1 MDVYDQ
7 AQDELNNFIN
17 KNLSSYSKERN
28 YDYGPDKRNNVS
40 VISKY
45 VSHRILVEYDIINTA
60 LSKYPISKIDKYVQE
75 VFWRV
80 YWKGWLEHRP
90 KVWEDYYNYQ
100 PKEIN
105 TDKLNK
111 AIEGNTGIDCFDSWV
126 SELINNNYLHNHT
139 RMWFASIWIF
149 TLKLPWQLGAN
160 FFMKHLLDGDSAS
173 NTLSWRWVAGLQTV
187 GKHYLATSSNINKFT
202 NGKYSANGLNEYAD
216 PIKEDITYSPIDLNI
231 VKSKSSSSKLIIF
244 DNDLSIK
251 DRKSVYNNYEN
262 IYLIHISNQSRKIKL
277 SDKVLKFKYSCL
289 DNCKKHFNQAE
300 IINETNLNQILTN
313 SEEVDV
319 IYPCIGENYSFIEKY
334 RNQTEINYIY
344 REEDLFCWKFSK
356 KGFFN
361 FKKNIPVIIDKV
373 IRTKDLFLKD

>member
-40 VISKY
+40 VLSKY
-45 VSHRILVEYDIINTA
+45 VSHRILVEYDIVNTA

-90 KVWEDYYNYQ
+90 QVWDDYYNYQ

-105 TDKLNK
+105 THKLNK

-126 SELINNNYLHNHT
+126 SELTNNNYLHNHT

-160 FFMKHLLDGDSAS
+160 FFMEHLLDGDSAS

-187 GKHYLATSSNINKFT
+187 GKHYLATSSNIKKFT
-202 NGKYSANGLNEYAD
+202 NGKYSANGLDEYAD

-231 VKSKSSSSKLIIF
+231 VKSKPSSSKLIIF

-262 IYLIHISNQSRKIKL
+262 IYLIHISNQSRNIKL
-277 SDKVLKFKYSCL
+277 SDNVLKFKYLCL
-289 DNCKKHFNQAE
+289 NDCKKNFNQAE
-300 IINETNLNQILTN
+300 IINETNLNQILAN
-313 SEEVDV
+313 SEEIDV
-319 IYPCIGENYSFIEKY
+319 IYPCIGENYSFIERY
-334 RNQTEINYIY
+334 RSQTKINYIY

>member
-1 MDVYDQ
+1 
-7 AQDELNNFIN
+7 
-17 KNLSSYSKERN
+17 
-28 YDYGPDKRNNVS
+28 
-40 VISKY
+40 
-45 VSHRILVEYDIINTA
+45 
-60 LSKYPISKIDKYVQE
+60 VQE

-90 KVWEDYYNYQ
+90 QVWDDYYNYQ

-105 TDKLNK
+105 THKLNK

-126 SELINNNYLHNHT
+126 SELINNNYLHNHA

-160 FFMKHLLDGDSAS
+160 FFMEHLLDGDSAS

-187 GKHYLATSSNINKFT
+187 GKHYLATSSNIKKFT
-202 NGKYSANGLNEYAD
+202 NGKYSANGLDEYAD
-216 PIKEDITYSPIDLNI
+216 PIREDITYSPIDLNI
-231 VKSKSSSSKLIIF
+231 VKSKPSISKLIIF

-262 IYLIHISNQSRKIKL
+262 IYLIHISNQSRNIKL
-277 SDKVLKFKYSCL
+277 SDNVLKFKYLCL
-289 DNCKKHFNQAE
+289 NDCKKNFNQAE
-300 IINETNLNQILTN
+300 IINETNLNQILAN

-319 IYPCIGENYSFIEKY
+319 IYPCIGENYSFIERY
-334 RNQTEINYIY
+334 RSQTKINYIY

>member
-40 VISKY
+40 VLSKY
-45 VSHRILVEYDIINTA
+45 VSHRILVEYDIVNTA

-90 KVWEDYYNYQ
+90 QVWDDYYNYQ

-105 TDKLNK
+105 THKLNK

-160 FFMKHLLDGDSAS
+160 FFMEHLLDGDSAS

-187 GKHYLATSSNINKFT
+187 GKHYLATSSNIKKFT
-202 NGKYSANGLNEYAD
+202 NGKYSANGLDEYAD

-231 VKSKSSSSKLIIF
+231 VKSKPSSSKLIIF

-262 IYLIHISNQSRKIKL
+262 IYLIHISNQSRNIKL
-277 SDKVLKFKYSCL
+277 SDNVLKFKYLCL
-289 DNCKKHFNQAE
+289 NDCKKNFNQAE
-300 IINETNLNQILTN
+300 IINETNLNQILAN
-313 SEEVDV
+313 SKEVDV
-319 IYPCIGENYSFIEKY
+319 IYPCIGENYSFIERY
-334 RNQTEINYIY
+334 RSQTKINYIY

>member
-17 KNLSSYSKERN
+17 KNLSSYSKDRN

-40 VISKY
+40 VLSKY
-45 VSHRILVEYDIINTA
+45 VSHRILVEYDIINNA

-90 KVWEDYYNYQ
+90 QVWDDYCNYQ

-111 AIEGNTGIDCFDSWV
+111 AIQGNTGIDCFDSWV
-126 SELINNNYLHNHT
+126 SELTNNNYLHNHT

-160 FFMKHLLDGDSAS
+160 FFMEHLLDGDSAS

-202 NGKYSANGLNEYAD
+202 NGKYSANGLDEYAD
-216 PIKEDITYSPIDLNI
+216 PIKEDIIYSPIDLNI
-231 VKSKSSSSKLIIF
+231 VKSKSASSKLIIF

-262 IYLIHISNQSRKIKL
+262 IYLIHISNQSRNIKL
-277 SDKVLKFKYSCL
+277 SDNVLKFKYLCL
-289 DNCKKHFNQAE
+289 NDCKKNFNQAE

-313 SEEVDV
+313 TEEVDV
-319 IYPCIGENYSFIEKY
+319 IYPCIGENYSFIE
-334 RNQTEINYIY
+334 RHRSQTKINYIY

>member
-1 MDVYDQ
+1 MDVYNH

-40 VISKY
+40 VLSKY
-45 VSHRILVEYDIINTA
+45 VSQRILVEYDIINTC
-60 LSKYPISKIDKYVQE
+60 LSKYPLSKIEKYVQE

-90 KVWEDYYNYQ
+90 QVWDDYSNYQ

-160 FFMKHLLDGDSAS
+160 FFMEHLLDGDSAS

-187 GKHYLATSSNINKFT
+187 GKHYLATSSNIKKFT
-202 NGKYSANGLNEYAD
+202 NGKYSPNRLNEYAD
-216 PIKEDITYSPIDLNI
+216 PIKEDITYDAIDLNI
-231 VKSKSSSSKLIIF
+231 IKSERTNSELIIF
-244 DNDLSIK
+244 DNDLSFK
-251 DRKSVYNNYEN
+251 DRENLYDSYNN
-262 IYLIHISNQSRKIKL
+262 IYLIHMTNHSRKIKL
-277 SDKVLKFKYSCL
+277 SDKVLQFKHSCL
-289 DNCKKHFNQAE
+289 SDFKKHFKQAE
-300 IINETNLNQILTN
+300 IINETDLNQILCN
-313 SEEVDV
+313 SHKIDA
-319 IYPCIGENYSFIEKY
+319 IYPCIGENNSFMQRYS
-334 RNQTEINYIY
+334 NQIEINYIY
-344 REEDLFCWKFSK
+344 RDEDLFCWKYSK

-361 FKKNIPVIIDKV
+361 FKKNIPTIINRT
-373 IRTKDLFLKD
+373 IRTQDLFSQE

>member
-1 MDVYDQ
+1 MDVYNQ
-7 AQDELNNFIN
+7 AQDELNNFMN
-17 KNLSSYSKERN
+17 KNLSYYSKDRN

-40 VISKY
+40 VLSKY
-45 VSHRILVEYDIINTA
+45 VSHRILVEYDIINNA

-90 KVWEDYYNYQ
+90 QVWDDYYNYQ

-126 SELINNNYLHNHT
+126 SELTNNNYLHNHT

-160 FFMKHLLDGDSAS
+160 FFMEHLLDGDSAS

-202 NGKYSANGLNEYAD
+202 NGKYSANGLHEYAD

-231 VKSKSSSSKLIIF
+231 FKSKPSSSKLIIF

-251 DRKSVYNNYEN
+251 ERKSVYNNYEN
-262 IYLIHISNQSRKIKL
+262 IYLIHISNQSRNIKL
-277 SDKVLKFKYSCL
+277 SDNVLKFKYLCL
-289 DNCKKHFNQAE
+289 NDCKKNFNQAD

-313 SEEVDV
+313 SEEIDV
-319 IYPCIGENYSFIEKY
+319 IYPCIG
-334 RNQTEINYIY
+334 
-344 REEDLFCWKFSK
+344 
-356 KGFFN
+356 
-361 FKKNIPVIIDKV
+361 
-373 IRTKDLFLKD
+373 